1 MLVEARSERG
11 GYSNRQIQIAR
22 TLTKVQK
29 SPISAL
35 VGRDISLKEWNLFL
49 SAKPRPLTA
58 ADLKAKADRKERRR
72 KKKLAKRML
81 NAVSGPDGDWSW
93 RPKRDDIP
101 PPKFATSA
109 DKKNKNQRKR
119 KWRSD
124 RAFYESDEWRKLRA
138 RVLEKYG
145 CRCMMCGRTPK
156 QHRIVVHVDH
166 IKPRSKYPELEL
178 EFNNLQVL
186 CEDCNLGKG
195 NRYSTDYR
203 PDAESDDSE
212 KLAELELVLAAQE
225 RI

>member
-1 MLVEARSERG
+1 MLVEAKTEKG

-22 TLTKVQK
+22 ALTKIQK

-35 VGRDISLKEWNLFL
+35 VGRDISPEGWDLFL

-81 NAVSGPDGDWSW
+81 NAVSGPDGDWNW
-93 RPKRDDIP
+93 RPSKDDIP
-101 PPKFATSA
+101 APKFAVSA
-109 DKKNKNQRKR
+109 EPKNKRKR
-119 KWRSD
+119 ERKLRSD
-124 RAFYESDEWRKLRA
+124 RSFYESDEWRKLRA

-178 EFNNLQVL
+178 EFNNMQVL

-203 PDAESDDSE
+203 PDAEESDPE
-212 KLAELELVLAAQE
+212 KISELELVIAAKQY
-225 RI
+225 I